1 MKEYGSD
8 FHYIQPDDSAVETFS
23 CFYPEAVF
31 YASGRLALIDLY
43 QKMKWNRIWVPDYFC
58 YEVLGALEQAG
69 LNLEFYTDYP
79 LFNDD
84 QLVLSLPFKDGDVL
98 FRVNYFGLRSKRGNS
113 SIPVPVIED
122 HTHDLIGDWARNSDA
137 DWCIASLR
145 KTLPLAE
152 GGVLW
157 SPKGFKTPATPK
169 VTESN
174 EVLASRRWNAMRQ
187 KAMYLDDEIQ
197 DKSEF
202 RAELI
207 STEEQFNS
215 MKVSALDAK
224 TSDYIERFDLNQWYL
239 RKRENWS
246 ILKDIEIDAFR
257 ILEPENPNCNP
268 FSLTLLFNE
277 EEQRNHY
284 RQTLINKD
292 IYPAILWAIP
302 PQKRSELKHFS
313 TRVLSIHCDAR
324 YGIDDMIKLRDIIT
338 DC

>member
-8 FHYIQPDDSAVETFS
+8 FHYIQPDDSAVKIFS
-23 CFYPEAVF
+23 CFYPESVF

-43 QKMKWNRIWVPDYFC
+43 KKMKWNRIWVPDYFC
-58 YEVLGALEQAG
+58 YEVLGSLEQAG
-69 LNLEFYTDYP
+69 LNLEFYTDCP
-79 LFNDD
+79 LFNEDN
-84 QLVLSLPFKDGDVL
+84 LMLSLPFKDGDVL
-98 FRVNYFGLRSKRGNS
+98 FRVNYFGLRSRRSNS
-113 SIPVPVIED
+113 SIPVPVVED
-122 HTHDLIGDWARNSDA
+122 HTHDLIGDWARNSNA

-157 SPKGFKTPATPK
+157 SPKGFKIPASPE
-169 VTESN
+169 VTEAN
-174 EVLASRRWNAMRQ
+174 EMLASRRWNAMRQ
-187 KAMYLDDEIQ
+187 KAMFLDDKVK
-197 DKSEF
+197 DKSDF
-202 RAELI
+202 RTELI

-224 TSDYIERFDLNQWYL
+224 TADYIERFDLNQWYL

-246 ILKDIEIDAFR
+246 ILKDIVTDAFR
-257 ILEPENPNCNP
+257 TLEPENPNCNP

-284 RQTLINKD
+284 RQTLIKKNV
-292 IYPAILWAIP
+292 YPAILWAIP
-302 PQKRSELKHFS
+302 SQKRSELKHFS
-313 TRVLSIHCDAR
+313 GRMLSIHCDAR
-324 YGIDDMIKLRDIIT
+324 YGINDMIKLRDIIT

>member
-43 QKMKWNRIWVPDYFC
+43 KKMKWNRIWVPDYFC

-98 FRVNYFGLRSKRGNS
+98 FRVNYFGLRSKRSNS
-113 SIPVPVIED
+113 SIHVPVIED

-187 KAMYLDDEIQ
+187 KAMYLDDVIQ

-246 ILKDIEIDAFR
+246 ILKDIEIDEFR
-257 ILEPENPNCNP
+257 ILKPENPNCNP

-313 TRVLSIHCDAR
+313 RRVLSIHCDAR